1 MARQRLGKVRA
12 RARPWR
18 SIIALA
24 IALVAAAVSVQ
35 ARAVYNMW
43 AQQRSGELLDAIGRS
58 GNLALAYGAAIA
70 FFLLASFTTIS
81 LGNAARGWLQPSVGT
96 SHAAV
101 VRFAVLVVAGLIT
114 IVVTMELCAIP
125 VTQLVVGGALTGVL
139 VGIAAQQ
146 SLANVFAGIVLLMAR
161 PFRVGDQ
168 VGIRS
173 GALSG
178 LLEGTVSEVSVTYVR
193 LETPNGP
200 VHVPNSQV
208 LAAAVGPAGAVPSPT
223 GAPSASQSLPAPG
236 PGSAPPAT
244 GTPPPGPGPSPADA
258 AVVAAALADE
268 QAQGGRGDQQA
279 GAGQQAAGEQAGA
292 GQQAAG
298 EQAGAGQQ
306 AAADQQAAAAGE
318 QAGAGQQA
326 QSGQQAQ
333 DARPEPPA
341 PPSTTQG

>member
-1 MARQRLGKVRA
+1 LGTVGGVDLQERLALDMARQRLGKVKA

-24 IALVAAAVSVQ
+24 FALVAAAVSEQ
-35 ARAVYNMW
+35 ARAVYNMTP
-43 AQQRSGELLDAIGRS
+43 QQRNGELLGALGRS
-58 GNLALAYGAAIA
+58 GDLAVAYGMAIV
-70 FFLLASFTTIS
+70 FFLLASFTTIG
-81 LGNAARGWLQPSVGT
+81 LGNAARAWLQPSVGS

-125 VTQLVVGGALTGVL
+125 VTQLVVGGALTGVV

-161 PFRVGDQ
+161 PFRVGDH

-208 LAAAVGPAGAVPSPT
+208 LAAAVGPAGAVPSPL
-223 GAPSASQSLPAPG
+223 APQPPGLPD
-236 PGSAPPAT
+236 
-244 GTPPPGPGPSPADA
+244 PGPGPSPAQG
-258 AVVAAALADE
+258 AVVSGALADD
-268 QAQGGRGDQQA
+268 QAQPGSPDQARHQDQSPQP
-279 GAGQQAAGEQAGA
+279 GQQP
-292 GQQAAG
+292 
-298 EQAGAGQQ
+298 
-306 AAADQQAAAAGE
+306 
-318 QAGAGQQA
+318 
-326 QSGQQAQ
+326 Q
-333 DARPEPPA
+333 DARPAPPEPPA
-341 PPSTTQG
+341 